1 MFSFET
7 SLEQYVESKRLKCS
21 CKRQPSIC
29 AEHSFSCP
37 IGQAREQWSALGREM
52 WARIHSREA
61 LVLDIADARE
71 QRVADRVA
79 VVNADRMKLDT
90 AMKRGVNESHA

>member
-1 MFSFET
+1 
-7 SLEQYVESKRLKCS
+7 
-21 CKRQPSIC
+21 
-29 AEHSFSCP
+29 
-37 IGQAREQWSALGREM
+37 M